1 MDKIIIKDFEVFGNH
16 GVFEEEKRLG
26 QKFVLSI
33 ELFLDTREAGVTGDL
48 SKSVHYGELAHKVEE
63 EFKKQSYD
71 LIETA
76 AEKLCEFILLEY
88 NLVKK
93 VKVSLKKPWAPILRS
108 LDTVSIEI
116 ERGWNEAYLS
126 YGSNIGDKKYYIEE
140 ALNEINKAYHTKII
154 KKSNLIE
161 TEPWGYTEQD
171 EFLNGACKIKTLLNP
186 KELIK
191 FLLSVEQKLK
201 RERKIKWGP
210 RTIDLDVIFFND
222 LISEDEEIILPHPRM
237 HERSFVLEPL
247 NEIAPYKVHPLYRKR
262 VFELLEELNKNKYK

>member
-88 NLVKK
+88 TLVKK

-222 LISEDEEIILPHPRM
+222 LISEDEEIIIPHPRM

-247 NEIAPYKVHPLYRKR
+247 NEIAPYKIHPLYRKR

>member
-1 MDKIIIKDFEVFGNH
+1 M
-16 GVFEEEKRLG
+16 
-26 QKFVLSI
+26 
-33 ELFLDTREAGVTGDL
+33 
-48 SKSVHYGELAHKVEE
+48 
-63 EFKKQSYD
+63 
-71 LIETA
+71 
-76 AEKLCEFILLEY
+76 
-88 NLVKK
+88 
-93 VKVSLKKPWAPILRS
+93 KVSLKKPWAPILRS

-140 ALNEINKAYHTKII
+140 ALNEINKAYHTEII

-171 EFLNGACKIKTLLNP
+171 EFLNGACKIKTLLSP

-191 FLLSVEQKLK
+191 FLLSIEQKLK

-247 NEIAPYKVHPLYRKR
+247 NEIAPYKIHPLYRKR
-262 VFELLEELNKNKYK
+262 VFELLEELNKNK

>member
-88 NLVKK
+88 PLVKK

-140 ALNEINKAYHTKII
+140 ALNEINKAYHTEII

-222 LISEDEEIILPHPRM
+222 LVSEDEDIILPHPRM

-262 VFELLEELNKNKYK
+262 VFELLEELNKNK

>member
-76 AEKLCEFILLEY
+76 AEKLSEFILLEY
-88 NLVKK
+88 SLVKK

-126 YGSNIGDKKYYIEE
+126 YGSNIGHKK
-140 ALNEINKAYHTKII
+140 
-154 KKSNLIE
+154 
-161 TEPWGYTEQD
+161 
-171 EFLNGACKIKTLLNP
+171 
-186 KELIK
+186 
-191 FLLSVEQKLK
+191 
-201 RERKIKWGP
+201 
-210 RTIDLDVIFFND
+210 
-222 LISEDEEIILPHPRM
+222 
-237 HERSFVLEPL
+237 
-247 NEIAPYKVHPLYRKR
+247 
-262 VFELLEELNKNKYK
+262 

>member
-48 SKSVHYGELAHKVEE
+48 SKSVQYGELAHKVEE

-88 NLVKK
+88 PLVNK
-93 VKVSLKKPWAPILRS
+93 VKVSLKKPWAPIGRH
-108 LDTVSIEI
+108 LDYAAV
-116 ERGWNEAYLS
+116 
-126 YGSNIGDKKYYIEE
+126 EE
-140 ALNEINKAYHTKII
+140 ALNEINKAYHTEII

-191 FLLSVEQKLK
+191 FLLSIEQKLK

-247 NEIAPYKVHPLYRKR
+247 NEIAPYKIHPLYRKR
-262 VFELLEELNKNKYK
+262 VFELLEELNKNK

>member
-140 ALNEINKAYHTKII
+140 ALNEINKAYHTEII

-186 KELIK
+186 KELIR
-191 FLLSVEQKLK
+191 FLLDIEQKLK